1 MLRVNYKEQI
11 KKILSLDDPPE
22 KIALSFAVGVFIS
35 ISPFFGFHTILALVF
50 SFLFRLNKVATI
62 TGSWMNNPWTVAP
75 VYYIDY
81 KIGSV
86 IMGHDVDFNL
96 KPFTFHHYLSGGKM
110 VFFDILVGSIIFGT
124 FVSTLTYFVLKA
136 ILKRRRNHVSNQG

>member
-1 MLRVNYKEQI
+1 LLKLNYKEQI

-22 KIALSFAVGVFIS
+22 KIALSFSVGVFIS

-50 SFLFRLNKVATI
+50 SFLFKLNKVATI
-62 TGSWMNNPWTVAP
+62 TGSWMNNPWTIAP

-81 KIGSV
+81 KIGSL
-86 IMGHDVDFNL
+86 IMGHDIEFNL
-96 KPFTFHHYLSGGKM
+96 KPFTFQHYLNGGKE
-110 VFFDILVGSIIFGT
+110 VFFDILIGSIVFGL

-136 ILKRRRNHVSNQG
+136 ILKKRRGYVSNQR